1 MVKLTLLIT
10 RQLNESSTSIKFYIN
25 VSNNINSTSEMQIK
39 FKLLLTKHTKR
50 THYSHIFNMTLE
62 NNGLE
67 PLG

>member
-25 VSNNINSTSEMQIK
+25 VSNNINSTSELQIK
-39 FKLLLTKHTKR
+39 FKLLLTKHPKR